1 MNKRWLA
8 AALSAVMLIGSF
20 SGCSGNKQASTTK
33 KTLEPKPQLVVAANP
48 AVVYD
53 DGTQSVAY
61 NDVKKALKTD
71 REAATLTSLNQADWT
86 WVTLTEDN
94 WKKRSIY
101 GLEAWSN
108 GVGAKATSLNAYAFS
123 DDGTVSLLNY
133 TKNSAQL
140 TTYQNEEIPNAGI
153 LFSVGG
159 NNKEALCYVAQRDGI
174 ITIPKTSFTAI
185 SAVGNI
191 KTGFLAEDGT
201 SRSAVLSIVVN
212 TKTVYE
218 GELANSVAG
227 NGTATTQIT
236 NPQLN
241 DINVSAGDKI
251 FFTLQLNA
259 TVNSA
264 GDITAEDDDKPS
276 NWENSNS
283 GSNSNNSNTDDN
295 SNNSNTDDSSN
306 NSNTDDS
313 SNQSSEVPAE
323 DIVDGKISLV
333 DNYESRFTVI
343 SGSDASAKTQSIGLT
358 LRGKL
363 ESITTVAVTR
373 KFDDS
378 GDKGYEILAGLCD
391 RDEAK
396 SVYNE
401 IVKAR
406 TNHAADFIVRMVGK
420 KLVIMATT
428 DMALQNAVDW
438 FLDKYCK
445 GPESS
450 VPADLNYVYRPK
462 MKNVTIG
469 NANIASFSIRYETY
483 PSYITV
489 LAATDI
495 QNWVMQ
501 NTGYFISRGTKSSTN
516 EIVLYATSDSGAT
529 ANQLKMSA
537 SENFNSY
544 KELGMNGYKIQFDG
558 YKLYVRAG
566 STTAANQGVQELL
579 RELDK
584 GTKIAK
590 GYTKTGTY
598 KDKAHT
604 LSNTYSLAWSDE
616 FTGDYRNGT
625 KLNRNNWTFETNG
638 PKEGCMYYLQNMLSK
653 YKVSTLDEF
662 LSLELPGGPWYT
674 PGSYSVNV
682 LGKTVE
688 FTVPEGRIYGGLG
701 YTLNSTDTAD
711 SSLFVRDNSLVM
723 VASTG
728 GNWDKDGLIY
738 SQSTGI
744 SSQKNMNFRRGILEV
759 RAVMNNRGGYT
770 PSIWSKG
777 GEIVPDDKKM
787 LEIDLIETFG
797 QENKLDYNLH
807 SWLIGVSDYDN
818 GGHIAF
824 KEDGYMAGANS
835 YSSADGSKL
844 YEAYHYYGYEWTED
858 YWMVLLD
865 GEPVYTVDITSSV
878 YKKLFENWQELIIT
892 NDVGAAG
899 GYCNGRGMA
908 YLYDD
913 LDYIAN
919 AREEQLLDFVRIYQ
933 KDDGFSRVKSR

>member
-20 SGCSGNKQASTTK
+20 SGCNGNKPASTAK

-61 NDVKKALKTD
+61 NDVKTALKTD

-86 WVTLTEDN
+86 WVTLTEEN

-140 TTYQNEEIPNAGI
+140 TTYQNEEIPNAGV

-191 KTGFLAEDGT
+191 KTGFLAEDGI

-264 GDITAEDDDKPS
+264 GDITTEDDDKPS
-276 NWENSNS
+276 NWDNSNS
-283 GSNSNNSNTDDN
+283 GSN
-295 SNNSNTDDSSN
+295 SN

-333 DNYESRFTVI
+333 DNYKSRFTVI

-373 KFDDS
+373 RLDDS
-378 GDKGYEILAGLCD
+378 GDKGYEILVGLCD
-391 RDEAK
+391 RNEAK
-396 SVYNE
+396 SVYDE
-401 IVKAR
+401 IVNAR
-406 TNHAADFIVRMVGK
+406 VNHAADFIVRMVGK
-420 KLVIMATT
+420 KLVIMASTE
-428 DMALQNAVDW
+428 MALQNAVDW
-438 FLDKYCK
+438 FLDTYCK

-462 MKNVTIG
+462 TKNVTIG
-469 NANIASFSIRYETY
+469 NTNIASFSIRYETY

-529 ANQLKMSA
+529 ADQLKMSA
-537 SENFNSY
+537 SENFASY
-544 KELGMNGYKIQFDG
+544 QELGMNGYKIQFDG

-566 STTAANQGVQELL
+566 STTAANQGVQDLL

-584 GTKIAK
+584 GTKIAD

-598 KDKAHT
+598 QDKAHT
-604 LSNTYSLAWSDE
+604 LSNTYSLAWNDE

-625 KLNRNNWTFETNG
+625 KINRNNWSFEASG
-638 PKEGCMYYLQNMLSK
+638 PKEGCMYYLKNMLSK
-653 YKVSTLDEF
+653 YEVSTLDEF

-674 PGSYSVNV
+674 PGTYSVNV
-682 LGKTVE
+682 LGKTLE
-688 FTVPEGRIYGGLG
+688 FTVPEGQIYGGL
-701 YTLNSTDTAD
+701 YYVSNLADTSD
-711 SSLFVRDNSLVM
+711 SSAFIRENALVQ
-723 VASTG
+723 VATTG
-728 GNWDKDGLIY
+728 LSWDRDGLIY
-738 SQSTGI
+738 SSGVGMTT
-744 SSQKNMNFRRGILEV
+744 QKNMNFRRGILEIRSV
-759 RAVMNNRGGYT
+759 FNCRGGFSST
-770 PSIWSKG
+770 IWTKG
-777 GEIVPDDKKM
+777 GEIIPDDKKM

-797 QENKLDYNLH
+797 QENKLEYNLH
-807 SWLIGVSDYDN
+807 SWQIGVSDYDN

-824 KEDGYMAGANS
+824 KEDGYMAGADS

-865 GEPVYTVDITSSV
+865 GEPVYTVDTTSST
-878 YKKLFENWQELIIT
+878 YKKLFECWEELLLST
-892 NDVGAAG
+892 GVAAEA
-899 GYCNGRGMA
+899 GYANGRGMA
-908 YLYDD
+908 YMYDD

-919 AREEQLLDFVRIYQ
+919 AREEQLIDFVRIYQ

>member
-20 SGCSGNKQASTTK
+20 SGCNGNKPASTAK

-61 NDVKKALKTD
+61 NDVKTALKTD
-71 REAATLTSLNQADWT
+71 REAATLTSLSRADWT

-94 WKKRSIY
+94 WKIRSIY

-140 TTYQNEEIPNAGI
+140 TTYQNEEIPDAGI

-159 NNKEALCYVAQRDGI
+159 NNKEALCYVAQCDGI

-218 GELANSVAG
+218 SELANSVAG

-236 NPQLN
+236 TPQLN

-264 GDITAEDDDKPS
+264 EDITTEDDDKPF
-276 NWENSNS
+276 NWDNSNS
-283 GSNSNNSNTDDN
+283 GANSNTDN
-295 SNNSNTDDSSN
+295 
-306 NSNTDDS
+306 S
-313 SNQSSEVPAE
+313 SNQSSEVPAD
-323 DIVDGKISLV
+323 DIVGGNISLI

-373 KFDDS
+373 RFDDS
-378 GDKGYEILAGLCD
+378 GDRGYEILVGLCD
-391 RDEAK
+391 RNEAK
-396 SVYNE
+396 SAYDE
-401 IVKAR
+401 IVNAR

-420 KLVIMATT
+420 KLVIMASTE
-428 DMALQNAVDW
+428 MALQNAVDW
-438 FLDKYCK
+438 FLDTYCK

-450 VPADLNYVYRPK
+450 VPADLNYVYRPE

-469 NANIASFSIRYETY
+469 NTNIASFSIRYETY

-501 NTGYFISRGTKSSTN
+501 NTGYYISRGTKSSSH

-529 ANQLKMSA
+529 ADQLKMSA
-537 SENFNSY
+537 SENFASY
-544 KELGMNGYKIQFDG
+544 QELGINGYKIQFDG
-558 YKLYVRAG
+558 YRLYVRAG
-566 STTAANQGVQELL
+566 STTAANQGVQDLL
-579 RELDK
+579 SELDK
-584 GTKIAK
+584 GTKIAN

-598 KDKAHT
+598 QDKAHT
-604 LSNTYSLAWSDE
+604 LSNTYSLAWNDE

-625 KLNRNNWTFETNG
+625 KINRNNWSFEASG
-638 PKEGCMYYLQNMLSK
+638 PRVGSMYYLKNMLSK

-674 PGSYSVNV
+674 PGTYSVNV
-682 LGKTVE
+682 LGKTLE
-688 FTVPEGRIYGGLG
+688 FTVPEGQIYGGL
-701 YTLNSTDTAD
+701 YYVSNLADTAD
-711 SSLFVRDNSLVM
+711 SSAFIRENALVQ
-723 VASTG
+723 VATTG
-728 GNWDKDGLIY
+728 LSWDRDGLVY
-738 SQSTGI
+738 SSGVGMTT
-744 SSQKNMNFRRGILEV
+744 QKNMNFRRGILEIRSV
-759 RAVMNNRGGYT
+759 FNCRGGFSST
-770 PSIWSKG
+770 IWTKG
-777 GEIVPDDKKM
+777 GEVIADDKKF

-797 QENKLDYNLH
+797 QENKLEYNLH
-807 SWLIGVSDYDN
+807 SWKIGANAGDDDY
-818 GGHIAF
+818 HIAF
-824 KEDGYMAGANS
+824 KEDGYMSGASS

-865 GEPVYTVDITSSV
+865 GEPVYTVDTTSST
-878 YKKLFENWQELIIT
+878 YKKLFECWEELLLST
-892 NDVGAAG
+892 GVAAEA
-899 GYCNGRGMA
+899 GYANGRGMA
-908 YLYDD
+908 YMYDD
-913 LDYIAN
+913 LNYIAN
-919 AREEQLLDFVRIYQ
+919 AREEQLIDFVRIYQ

>member
-20 SGCSGNKQASTTK
+20 SGCNGNKPASTAK

-61 NDVKKALKTD
+61 NDVKTALKTD

-86 WVTLTEDN
+86 WVTLTEEN

-140 TTYQNEEIPNAGI
+140 TTYQNEEIPNAGV

-191 KTGFLAEDGT
+191 KTGFLAEDGI

-264 GDITAEDDDKPS
+264 GDITTEDDDKPS
-276 NWENSNS
+276 NWDNSNS
-283 GSNSNNSNTDDN
+283 GSN
-295 SNNSNTDDSSN
+295 SN

-333 DNYESRFTVI
+333 DNYKSRFTVI

-373 KFDDS
+373 RLDDS
-378 GDKGYEILAGLCD
+378 GDKGYEILVGLCD
-391 RDEAK
+391 RNEAK
-396 SVYNE
+396 SVYDE
-401 IVKAR
+401 IVNAR
-406 TNHAADFIVRMVGK
+406 VNHAADFIVRMVGK
-420 KLVIMATT
+420 KLVIMASTE
-428 DMALQNAVDW
+428 MALQNAVDW
-438 FLDKYCK
+438 FLDTYCK

-450 VPADLNYVYRPK
+450 VPADLNYVYRPET
-462 MKNVTIG
+462 KNVTIG
-469 NANIASFSIRYETY
+469 NTNIASFSIRYETY

-529 ANQLKMSA
+529 ADQLKMSA
-537 SENFNSY
+537 SENFASY
-544 KELGMNGYKIQFDG
+544 QELGMNGYKIQFDG

-566 STTAANQGVQELL
+566 STTAANQGVQDLL

-584 GTKIAK
+584 GTKIAD

-598 KDKAHT
+598 QDKAHT
-604 LSNTYSLAWSDE
+604 LSNTYSLAWNDE

-625 KLNRNNWTFETNG
+625 KINRNNWSFEASG
-638 PKEGCMYYLQNMLSK
+638 PKEGCMYYLKNMLSK
-653 YKVSTLDEF
+653 YEVSTLDEF

-674 PGSYSVNV
+674 PGTYSVNV
-682 LGKTVE
+682 LGKTLE
-688 FTVPEGRIYGGLG
+688 FTVPEGQIYGGL
-701 YTLNSTDTAD
+701 YYVSNLADTSD
-711 SSLFVRDNSLVM
+711 SSAFIRENALVQ
-723 VASTG
+723 VATTG
-728 GNWDKDGLIY
+728 LSWDRDGLIY
-738 SQSTGI
+738 SSGVGMTT
-744 SSQKNMNFRRGILEV
+744 QKNMNFRRGILEIRSV
-759 RAVMNNRGGYT
+759 FNCRGGFSST
-770 PSIWSKG
+770 IWTKG
-777 GEIVPDDKKM
+777 GEIIPDDKKM

-797 QENKLDYNLH
+797 QENKLEYNLH
-807 SWLIGVSDYDN
+807 SWQIGVSDYDN

-824 KEDGYMAGANS
+824 KEDGYMAGADS

-844 YEAYHYYGYEWTED
+844 YEAYHYYGFEWTED

-865 GEPVYTVDITSSV
+865 GEPVYTVDTTSSV
-878 YKKLFENWQELIIT
+878 YKKLFECWEELLLST
-892 NDVGAAG
+892 GVAAEA
-899 GYCNGRGMA
+899 GYANGRGMA
-908 YLYDD
+908 YMYDD
-913 LDYIAN
+913 LNYIAN
-919 AREEQLLDFVRIYQ
+919 AREEQLIDFVRIYQ
-933 KDDGFSRVKSR
+933 KNDGFSRVKSR

>member
-20 SGCSGNKQASTTK
+20 SGCNGSKPASTAK

-61 NDVKKALKTD
+61 NDVKTALKSD

-133 TKNSAQL
+133 TKNSAKL
-140 TTYQNEEIPNAGI
+140 KTYQNEEIPDAGV

-218 GELANSVAG
+218 GALANSVAG
-227 NGTATTQIT
+227 NGTPTTQIT
-236 NPQLN
+236 TPQLN

-259 TVNSA
+259 TVNST
-264 GDITAEDDDKPS
+264 GDITTEDDDNPF
-276 NWENSNS
+276 NWDNFNS
-283 GSNSNNSNTDDN
+283 GSSNNSFNSNTGNSSNSNTDN
-295 SNNSNTDDSSN
+295 
-306 NSNTDDS
+306 S
-313 SNQSSEVPAE
+313 SNQSSEVPAD
-323 DIVDGKISLV
+323 DIVGGNISLV
-333 DNYESRFTVI
+333 DNYKSRFTII

-373 KFDDS
+373 RLDDS
-378 GDKGYEILAGLCD
+378 GDKGYEILVGLCD
-391 RDEAK
+391 RNEAK
-396 SVYNE
+396 SVYDE
-401 IVKAR
+401 IVNAR
-406 TNHAADFIVRMVGK
+406 VNHAADFIVRMVGK

-428 DMALQNAVDW
+428 EMALQNAVDW
-438 FLDKYCK
+438 FLDTYCK

-450 VPADLNYVYRPK
+450 VPANLNYVHRPE

-469 NANIASFSIRYETY
+469 NTNIASFSIRYETY

-529 ANQLKMSA
+529 ADQLKMSA

-544 KELGMNGYKIQFDG
+544 QELGMNGYKIQCDG

-579 RELDK
+579 SELDK
-584 GTKIAK
+584 GTKIAN

-598 KDKAHT
+598 QDKAHT

-625 KLNRNNWTFETNG
+625 KLNRNNWLLEAGG
-638 PKEGCMYYLQNMLSK
+638 PKEGCTYYLKNMLSK
-653 YKVSTLDEF
+653 YNVSTVDEF
-662 LSLELPGGPWYT
+662 LSLNLPGGPWYT
-674 PGSYSVNV
+674 PGTYSVNV

-688 FTVPEGRIYGGLG
+688 FTVPEGRINGGLAYG
-701 YTLNSTDTAD
+701 LYSTDTAD
-711 SSLFVRDNSLVM
+711 SPLFVRDNSLVM

-738 SQSTGI
+738 AQSTGI
-744 SSQKNMNFRRGILEV
+744 TSQKNMNFRRGILEV
-759 RAVMNNRGGYT
+759 RAVMNNRAGYT

-777 GEIVPDDKKM
+777 GEIIPDDKKM

-797 QENKLDYNLH
+797 QENKLEYNLH
-807 SWLIGVSDYDN
+807 SWQLGASDYES
-818 GGHIAF
+818 GGHIAY
-824 KEDGYMAGANS
+824 KEDGYMAGAES

-865 GEPVYTVDITSSV
+865 GEPVYTVDITSSI

-892 NDVGAAG
+892 NAVASAG
-899 GYCNGRGMA
+899 NYTNGRGMA
-908 YLYDD
+908 YMYDD
-913 LDYIAN
+913 LNYIAN